1 MNKLIVVTAAL
12 ASVTLLSGC
21 KHVVVH
27 RAHTPDV
34 VVDTRHHHE
43 YRDVRVIRHED
54 PRVRRHGVH
63 DRGRREVP
71 PGHAK
76 KRVVVK
82 EKVVVKPPVRDGRFH
97 REVERRSEPHKEKK
111 RHDKQ
116 SRRREQHPPRRE
128 REHERERDRR
138 DEGRREARRD
148 EKRDHGKKRGK
159 EKEQHA
165 RNREERFR

>member
-27 RAHTPDV
+27 HAHSPAV
-34 VVDTRHHHE
+34 VIDTRHHHEYRE

-54 PRVRRHGVH
+54 PRVRHHDH

-82 EKVVVKPPVRDGRFH
+82 KKVVVVKPPVRDGRFH
-97 REVERRSEPHKEKK
+97 REVERRSTPHKEK
-111 RHDKQ
+111 
-116 SRRREQHPPRRE
+116 
-128 REHERERDRR
+128 
-138 DEGRREARRD
+138 
-148 EKRDHGKKRGK
+148 
-159 EKEQHA
+159 
-165 RNREERFR
+165 